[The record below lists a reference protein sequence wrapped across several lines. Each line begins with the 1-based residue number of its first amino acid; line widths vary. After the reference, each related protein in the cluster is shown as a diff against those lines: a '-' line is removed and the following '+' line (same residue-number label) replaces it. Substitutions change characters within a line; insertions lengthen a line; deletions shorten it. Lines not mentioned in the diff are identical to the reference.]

1 MTQEHFHQRIIG
13 KYQRKLDGIQQQE
26 GRPAMLR
33 RWMLITMLL
42 QHERA
47 LAALK
52 GEEFS
57 VPIHIPLP
65 PSELSEVRFA
75 VRSMEDLVVTYEA
88 DRVQPL
94 PDDEAQRL
102 TELCAVSISFLGV
115 RHWDCSVALHD
126 FAFARNDLGQHPA
139 GFGGR
144 IREFWG
150 ERFNGFCYEIEN
162 SRELRRLRQ
171 MDARNAPHYRH
182 WRLWVSNTVVEVVA
196 FRMRLPKWPQDD
208 VPEELPSRT
217 VEKDLKIR
225 ELLFEP

>member
-1 MTQEHFHQRIIG
+1 MTEEQFHQRIIG
-13 KYQRKLDGIQQQE
+13 KYQRKLDRIRKRE

-57 VPIHIPLP
+57 VPVHIPLP
-65 PSELSEVRFA
+65 ASEFSEVRFA
-75 VRSMEDLVVTYEA
+75 IHSMEDLVVTYEA
-88 DRVQPL
+88 DQVQPL
-94 PDDEAQRL
+94 PDTEARKL
-102 TELCAVSISFLGV
+102 TEPCAVSISFLGV

-126 FAFARNDLGQHPA
+126 CAFGRNDLGQHPA

-144 IREFWG
+144 LREFWG
-150 ERFNGFCYEIEN
+150 ERFNGFCYEVEN

-171 MDARNAPHYRH
+171 LDSYNAPHYRH
-182 WRLWVSNTVVEVVA
+182 WRLWVSNNVVEVIA
-196 FRMRLPKWPQDD
+196 FRMRLPKWPQDG
-208 VPEELPSRT
+208 VPEELPVRT
-217 VEKDLKIR
+217 QQDWKIR